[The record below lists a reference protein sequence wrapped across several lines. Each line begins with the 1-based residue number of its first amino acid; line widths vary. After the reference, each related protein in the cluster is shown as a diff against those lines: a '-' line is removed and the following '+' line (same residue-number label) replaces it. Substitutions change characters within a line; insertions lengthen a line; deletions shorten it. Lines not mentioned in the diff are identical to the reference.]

1 MREDADQMAIMI
13 KNQLLFGVPATLEI
27 KKRKGKELHL
37 SYNGIDIIYSEGCY
51 AAKCTEELF
60 EEITSKTLE
69 IANSKYSYPSKV
81 FSETIYYKDTYSVP
95 EEETKIDISNL
106 DIFTLTYSI
115 YTSRI
120 KVNILPQFEK
130 AIIYHLK
137 GDAENPKGP
146 DRSIIGK
153 YIVIEKRHKSFGDD

>member
-1 MREDADQMAIMI
+1 M
-13 KNQLLFGVPATLEI
+13 
-27 KKRKGKELHL
+27 ELI
-37 SYNGIDIIYSEGCY
+37 S
-51 AAKCTEELF
+51 
-60 EEITSKTLE
+60 
-69 IANSKYSYPSKV
+69 

-115 YTSRI
+115 FHSMI